1 MRKKAQIST
10 ERSRSRATSIA
21 EFCAEL
27 GITTRTYYNNRQD
40 MPDPIRVGRR
50 LLLLRRSIDEWERKQ
65 IAAAKAGKSA
75 VRGTEL

>member
-1 MRKKAQIST
+1 MQKKAQLSP

-40 MPDPIRVGRR
+40 MPDAIRVGRR
-50 LLLLRRSIDEWERKQ
+50 LLLLRRSIDEWELKQ
-65 IAAAKAGKSA
+65 IAAAKAGKCKAQGS
-75 VRGTEL
+75 VS